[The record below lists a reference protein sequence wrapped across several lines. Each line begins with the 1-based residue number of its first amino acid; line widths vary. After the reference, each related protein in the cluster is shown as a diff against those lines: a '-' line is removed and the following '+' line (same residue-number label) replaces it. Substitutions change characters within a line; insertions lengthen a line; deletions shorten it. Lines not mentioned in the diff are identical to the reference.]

1 MARKTANSMQA
12 AKPVAEVIELSSDS
26 EPETAETKPQQ
37 ILSFHKTPQEKSDLA
52 DDYEQPLLKV
62 VGIKYKT
69 NKTDKTEEQPQQDA
83 NSTPSGSKMTLRP
96 RGTSSVK
103 HKHVSIEIP
112 LPSSSMLRKRAGGE
126 DESGDESG
134 HEVFKTPMERRHI
147 TFNDSDQEDF
157 VTPSEAPRRNPL
169 ELQIDADAVKE
180 KATKEEE
187 ESDEEDG
194 EDEESDDEAPEAV
207 STRAAEAQTTKAAEA
222 AAMAIEEQE
231 AATRRKR
238 QERDAF
244 LKQQAKERK
253 QVRKPVAEAD
263 SDAELEEPTPAP
275 VEKRKREVPK
285 LLPLDLLESD
295 DEEDMSHEADSATNN
310 KRRKVNGVDALLR
323 EPKLP
328 RDQRVGSTVY
338 RVEVKRGNEKLAPK
352 AKKQSINLKE
362 SLLIRG
368 RQPQRKSGFFRR

>member
-1 MARKTANSMQA
+1 MARKTTNTKQA
-12 AKPVAEVIELSSDS
+12 AKPVADVIELSSDS
-26 EPETAETKPQQ
+26 EPETVETKPQQ
-37 ILSFHKTPQEKSDLA
+37 VPSLEKAPEEQPNLE

-69 NKTDKTEEQPQQDA
+69 DKTEDQPQQDM
-83 NSTPSGSKMTLRP
+83 NSTPSGSKMTFRP
-96 RGTSSVK
+96 RGSGSVK

-112 LPSSSMLRKRAGGE
+112 LPSSSLLRKRVGGE

-147 TFNDSDQEDF
+147 TFNESDQEDF

-169 ELQIDADAVKE
+169 DLQIKADTAKE
-180 KATKEEE
+180 EATKEEE
-187 ESDEEDG
+187 EEES
-194 EDEESDDEAPEAV
+194 DEESDDEAPEAV

-222 AAMAIEEQE
+222 AAKAIEEQE
-231 AATRRKR
+231 AATKRKR

-253 QVRKPVAEAD
+253 QAKKPVVEAD

-275 VEKRKREVPK
+275 AEKRKREVPK

-295 DEEDMSHEADSATNN
+295 DEEDDSPEYDSAANN
-310 KRRKVNGVDALLR
+310 KRRKVNGVATLLR

-338 RVEVKRGNEKLAPK
+338 RVEVKRGSEKLAPK
-352 AKKQSINLKE
+352 AKKASINAKE
-362 SLLIRG
+362 ALLRRG
-368 RQPQRKSGFFRR
+368 RTPQRKPGFSRR